1 MLRTRREVA
10 AAILHVVKSS
20 HEHQCSEHVTLNG
33 IEYYLRSREQV
44 VLLEVLE
51 PANTLLQ
58 TRLKELKA
66 HRDQVILDEQE
77 FAPENS

>member
-1 MLRTRREVA
+1 M
-10 AAILHVVKSS
+10 
-20 HEHQCSEHVTLNG
+20 TLNG

-77 FAPENS
+77 FALGNN

>member
-1 MLRTRREVA
+1 MRTRREVA
-10 AAILHVVKSS
+10 ADILHGVKASLEHKSS
-20 HEHQCSEHVTLNG
+20 EHLTLNG
-33 IEYYLRSREQV
+33 IEYHLRNREQV

-66 HRDQVILDEQE
+66 HRDLLILDEQE